1 MEKDVVLI
9 DELIGE
15 HKAIMQG
22 ARNLEQVAGDAE
34 AIASLSEAKETFM
47 PGRFGQEPGLTSI
60 ETAAVP
66 SMVTSR

>member
-15 HKAIMQG
+15 HKAIMRG
-22 ARNLEQVAGDAE
+22 ARNLEQAAGDAE

-47 PGRFGQEPGLTSI
+47 PGRFGN
-60 ETAAVP
+60 P
-66 SMVTSR
+66 SPQRNGENQPPHCNTG